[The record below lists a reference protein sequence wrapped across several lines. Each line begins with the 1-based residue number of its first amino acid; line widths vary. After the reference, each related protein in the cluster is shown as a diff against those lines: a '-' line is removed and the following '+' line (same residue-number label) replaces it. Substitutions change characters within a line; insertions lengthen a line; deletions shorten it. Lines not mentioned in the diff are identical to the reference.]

1 MPETDDDDDDDEMN
15 YIYPGDIYFSNYTD
29 ENYECFMW
37 AFHKLSS
44 HNHLNVLEIVRYFVC
59 AYRSDEY
66 ISLCDMNIIKPK
78 SAYARRIYG
87 NALNF
92 VDVETVRWLIENDYV
107 SKDIIT
113 MKSIADCLKHDL
125 DAYRCYELERR
136 SNYEI
141 EQDSLDLSMYLF
153 DCIKY
158 ITPLYEEPNKS
169 IVNEFVVRMYCGD
182 AEHVEYAQTVEFDD
196 IIIDGE
202 LFYMLLD
209 HKRVDE
215 LLDVATSGEE
225 NLNVVD
231 LSACITDDRVDL
243 VKFIFA
249 HTSITVTRIRLN
261 DRYIFKMM
269 CDKKAMKIAQ
279 FFRKQGMEWYDITAD
294 RSNHRVQW
302 FESVTCYAFN

>member
-1 MPETDDDDDDDEMN
+1 
-15 YIYPGDIYFSNYTD
+15 
-29 ENYECFMW
+29 
-37 AFHKLSS
+37 
-44 HNHLNVLEIVRYFVC
+44 
-59 AYRSDEY
+59 
-66 ISLCDMNIIKPK
+66 
-78 SAYARRIYG
+78 
-87 NALNF
+87 
-92 VDVETVRWLIENDYV
+92 
-107 SKDIIT
+107 
-113 MKSIADCLKHDL
+113 
-125 DAYRCYELERR
+125 
-136 SNYEI
+136 
-141 EQDSLDLSMYLF
+141 
-153 DCIKY
+153 
-158 ITPLYEEPNKS
+158 
-169 IVNEFVVRMYCGD
+169 
-182 AEHVEYAQTVEFDD
+182 
-196 IIIDGE
+196 
-202 LFYMLLD
+202 MLLD